1 MAKAELTAVVR
12 PKCQKIADQL
22 GFELVDVCLD
32 RENTGKYLRI
42 YIDRPEGMDLDG
54 CERYHRAVQPLLEAY
69 DYDFLE
75 VSSPGVDRPLKTER
89 DFEKALGSEVEVRF
103 FGSVDG
109 RKEVTGVLADFDEKV
124 IRLEVPGGN
133 LEIERRQCATIRVA
147 VDMSGVEEVDLS
159 DTSDLK
165 EGETLE

>member
-1 MAKAELTAVVR
+1 MAKAELTTLVR

-22 GFELVDVCLD
+22 GFELVDVSLD

-54 CERYHRAVQPLLEAY
+54 CERYHRAVQPLLENF

-109 RKEVTGVLADFDEKV
+109 RKELTGVLADFDGNTV
-124 IRLEVPGGN
+124 RLETAQGIVE
-133 LEIERRQCATIRVA
+133 LERRLCATIRVA
-147 VDMSGVEEVDLS
+147 VDMTGVEEMDLS
-159 DTSDLK
+159 DSSDLK

>member
-1 MAKAELTAVVR
+1 MARAELTAVVR

-42 YIDRPEGMDLDG
+42 YIDRPEGM
-54 CERYHRAVQPLLEAY
+54 
-69 DYDFLE
+69 
-75 VSSPGVDRPLKTER
+75 
-89 DFEKALGSEVEVRF
+89 
-103 FGSVDG
+103 
-109 RKEVTGVLADFDEKV
+109 
-124 IRLEVPGGN
+124 
-133 LEIERRQCATIRVA
+133 TIRVA